1 MKFILV
7 SGGSGGHI
15 YPCLS
20 LANYLKER
28 GEEVLLVGV
37 KGGMEEDIYLKSD
50 LDSRFFEIDKKK
62 VKSFLNNYKSI
73 SSLYMEYKPDALI
86 LFGNYISFSFALVA
100 KKMKIPI
107 YLHEQNV
114 IYGKANK
121 LIGLFAKRIYLSLPI
136 KKDLYK
142 NKSLLVG
149 NPKGEDNKIQD
160 VYLNKSKKNVFIVM
174 GSLGSETI
182 NDIVKKMINIS
193 DKNINYHIVIGKKHY
208 KKFTSNIDKK
218 ENVFI
223 YEYIDNLISYTS
235 KCDLLISRSGA
246 TTISEIINYKIPS
259 ILIPSP
265 YVSNNHQYKNA
276 LYLKENKACH
286 ILSEKDLNER
296 ILVNEI
302 SEMVNDENR
311 LKGFKNN
318 LEKLEVKNTKRLIYE
333 DILTYEKRI
342 DR

>member
-28 GEEVLLVGV
+28 GESVLLVGV
-37 KGGMEEDIYLKSD
+37 KGGMEEDIYLKSG
-50 LDSRFFEIDKKK
+50 LDSKFFEINKKK
-62 VKSFLNNYKSI
+62 VKSFFNNYKSI
-73 SSLYMEYKPDALI
+73 SSLYSEYKPDAII
-86 LFGNYISFSFALVA
+86 LFGNYISFSFAIVA
-100 KKMKIPI
+100 KKMKLPI

-136 KKDLYK
+136 KNDLYK

-149 NPKGEDNKIQD
+149 NPKGEDSKIVD

-174 GSLGSETI
+174 GSLGSETV
-182 NDIVKKMINIS
+182 NQVVKKMIDVVS
-193 DKNINYHIVIGKKHY
+193 GDINFHLVIGKKHY
-208 KKFTSNIDKK
+208 EKFIKEITKK

-223 YEYIDNLISYTS
+223 YPYLDNLISYTS
-235 KCDLLISRSGA
+235 KCDLLVSRSGA

-276 LYLKENKACH
+276 MYLKEYDACCV
-286 ILSEKDLNER
+286 LNEKDL
-296 ILVNEI
+296 
-302 SEMVNDENR
+302 DENVLIGKINELVR
-311 LKGFKNN
+311 DELTVKKLKKN
-318 LEKLEVKNTKRLIYE
+318 LEKLEIKNTRKLIYE
-333 DILTYEKRI
+333 DILKHEKRVNK
-342 DR
+342 